1 MFENIYSSNAACKR
15 HRAGSLAAERERYL
29 QHCAEQGCTHAS
41 LYLKACCLLWIAE
54 RVQPSDLNAIN
65 SSRLRQI
72 IHEGPFPANSPA
84 TATTLINTAR
94 PWFKFLGWWQEP
106 TAEPIPFEENLEFF
120 VSWMRDERG
129 LTPCTISQWR
139 SRAATFLRWCF
150 NTGRRFS
157 TLSPEDIDAYFITYG
172 AQRWSRISARHVAT
186 MLRVFLRYAATQ
198 GACSS
203 TLADSIHAPRHYALE
218 SLPYALSWEDVQR
231 VLATTNSSS
240 EGDVRDRA
248 ILMLL
253 AVYGLRRGE
262 VAALRLDQID
272 WAAGQLRIWRLKRRQ
287 PQVYPLAFTVAE
299 ALAQYI
305 DTVRPKVLHPEIF
318 IRTRAPRIPI
328 SAAGLYNI
336 VSGRLRLLNIQ
347 AAHLGPHALRHACAA
362 RLLANGLSLKEIG
375 DHLGHRST
383 SATMT
388 YTKVDLVSLREVGDF
403 DLGDLL

>member
-1 MFENIYSSNAACKR
+1 MLKNLYSSNAACTR
-15 HRAGSLAAERERYL
+15 HRAGPLAAERERYL
-29 QHCAEQGCTHAS
+29 QHCAEQGGTHTS
-41 LYLKACCLLWIAE
+41 LCLKARCLLWIAE
-54 RVQPSDLNAIN
+54 RMQPSDIN
-65 SSRLRQI
+65 GIDSARLREI
-72 IHEGPFPANSPA
+72 IHEGPSPANSPTTAA
-84 TATTLINTAR
+84 TLMNSAR
-94 PWFKFLGWWQEP
+94 PWLKFLGWWHQPTEP
-106 TAEPIPFEENLEFF
+106 TPFEENLERF

-139 SRAATFLRWCF
+139 SRAATFLRWCT
-150 NTGRRFS
+150 NTGREFA
-157 TLSPEDIDAYFITYG
+157 TLRPEDIDAYFITYG
-172 AQRWSRISARHVAT
+172 AQRWSRISAGHVAT
-186 MLRVFLRYAATQ
+186 MLRVFLRYAATR

-203 TLADSIHAPRHYALE
+203 VLADSIRAPRRYALE

-231 VLATTNSSS
+231 VLATTNSGS
-240 EGDVRDRA
+240 ERDVRDRA

-287 PQVYPLAFTVAE
+287 PQVYPLVSTVAE
-299 ALAQYI
+299 ALAQYV
-305 DTVRPKVLHPEIF
+305 DTVRPKVLHAEIF
-318 IRTRAPRIPI
+318 IQTRAPRIPI

-336 VSGRLRLLNIQ
+336 VNDRLRSLDIQ

-403 DLGDLL
+403 DLGDLP

>member
-1 MFENIYSSNAACKR
+1 
-15 HRAGSLAAERERYL
+15 
-29 QHCAEQGCTHAS
+29 
-41 LYLKACCLLWIAE
+41 
-54 RVQPSDLNAIN
+54 
-65 SSRLRQI
+65 
-72 IHEGPFPANSPA
+72 
-84 TATTLINTAR
+84 
-94 PWFKFLGWWQEP
+94 
-106 TAEPIPFEENLEFF
+106 
-120 VSWMRDERG
+120 MRDERG

-172 AQRWSRISARHVAT
+172 AQRWSRISA
-186 MLRVFLRYAATQ
+186 
-198 GACSS
+198 G
-203 TLADSIHAPRHYALE
+203 
-218 SLPYALSWEDVQR
+218 
-231 VLATTNSSS
+231 
-240 EGDVRDRA
+240 
-248 ILMLL
+248 
-253 AVYGLRRGE
+253 
-262 VAALRLDQID
+262 LDQID
-272 WAAGQLRIWRLKRRQ
+272 WAAGQLHIWRLKRRQ

-299 ALAQYI
+299 ALAQYV

-318 IRTRAPRIPI
+318 IRTRAPLIPI
-328 SAAGLYNI
+328 STAGLYNI
-336 VSGRLRLLNIQ
+336 VLNIQ